1 MLLLRLFLLSGLL
14 FIFTPRFGS
23 RVLLGLWCAGPLP
36 MGGPGSIIRSGFGK
50 VLSNGFFAFL
60 GCLFWC
66 LSLFCFWSI
75 CVAPVRGGPYFSLS
89 PKGTSFGASLPKK
102 SRQKKGAENAALL
115 GVWLTG
121 MAPHEVSTSLRN
133 RHSSDT
139 RPAFAQHRPRQ

>member
-102 SRQKKGAENAALL
+102 SRQNKGAPESYRFRLCRSL
-115 GVWLTG
+115 G
-121 MAPHEVSTSLRN
+121 MATHEGCDLVPKGKESV
-133 RHSSDT
+133 
-139 RPAFAQHRPRQ
+139 